1 MKFFLI
7 LIISVWLFVFAA
19 LAVIFVVT
27 FCESLTRS
35 PFAVIQ
41 RAVETVVD
49 LGENLA
55 NKVNNRK

>member
-7 LIISVWLFVFAA
+7 LIISVVFTA
-19 LAVIFVVT
+19 LAVLLAAFVIS

-35 PFAVIQ
+35 PFAVMQ
-41 RAVETVVD
+41 RAVEKVAD